1 MFISKQ
7 HSKIKLLGLAMLAV
21 GSTCYAQGPHS
32 NVLENEEVKSQAS
45 DLNIKLEDE
54 AKAKIAI
61 FARTLKQTLVSA
73 MKAGGPENGIKVCK
87 ESAQKIAT
95 TLSTDGWQMS
105 RTSLKTRNPNNQAS
119 DWETA
124 NLLQFD
130 AQYKQGAAANTLT
143 ASLQTQDAFLYMK
156 AIPTGPICLSCHG
169 VSIDKKLQ
177 QTIMTA
183 YPEDSASGFT
193 LDDIRGAF
201 SLVKSLN
208 E

>member
-1 MFISKQ
+1 MLTIN
-7 HSKIKLLGLAMLAV
+7 HHLKILGLALLLL
-21 GSTCYAQGPHS
+21 GSACYAEGLHS

-45 DLNIKLEDE
+45 DLNIKLEGE

-73 MKAGGPENGIKVCK
+73 MKAGGPENGVKVCK
-87 ESAQKIAT
+87 ESAQQIAT
-95 TLSTDGWQMS
+95 MLSTDGWQMS
-105 RTSLKTRNPNNQAS
+105 RTSLKARNPNNQAS

-156 AIPTGPICLSCHG
+156 AIPTGQICLSCHG
-169 VSIDKKLQ
+169 ISIDNDLQ
-177 QTIMTA
+177 QTIMAA
-183 YPEDSASGFT
+183 YPEDSATGFT